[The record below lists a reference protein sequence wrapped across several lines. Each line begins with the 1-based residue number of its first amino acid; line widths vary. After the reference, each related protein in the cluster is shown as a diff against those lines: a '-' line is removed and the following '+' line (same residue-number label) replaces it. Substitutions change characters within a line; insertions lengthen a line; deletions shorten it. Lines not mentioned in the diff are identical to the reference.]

1 MDVPPFYSMG
11 DRSIQIEHILPRAYS
26 NQEGWEFA
34 KDIPNI
40 ESKVHSGA
48 NLTLLSG
55 TKNLEVRN
63 YKFDIMNCII
73 VDDEPLAREAIEILI
88 KDTSQLN
95 LMGMFNNAI
104 GASKFMEENPVD
116 LIFLDIQMPGIT
128 GIEFAH
134 NISKRTLVIFTTAYT
149 EYALD
154 SYEVDAIDYLIKPVD
169 PERFHKAVNKAIAY
183 YSLLLKEEKEN
194 IEAGNTEY
202 FFVKSERRYFKIN
215 YKDILFIEGLKDYVI
230 IQLDEQRVITRMN
243 LKNIF
248 ELLPKHDFLRVNK
261 SYIVNTKHIDSFDN
275 NDIFIKTH
283 EIAIGNTY
291 RDAFFEAFMRMG

>member
-1 MDVPPFYSMG
+1 
-11 DRSIQIEHILPRAYS
+11 
-26 NQEGWEFA
+26 
-34 KDIPNI
+34 
-40 ESKVHSGA
+40 
-48 NLTLLSG
+48 
-55 TKNLEVRN
+55 
-63 YKFDIMNCII
+63 MNCII
-73 VDDEPLAREAIEILI
+73 IDDEPLAREAIEILV

-95 LMGMFNNAI
+95 LLGLFNNALA
-104 GASKFMEENPVD
+104 ASKFMEENPVD

-128 GIEFAH
+128 GIEFAR
-134 NISKRTLVIFTTAYT
+134 NISKRSLVIFTTAYS
-149 EYALD
+149 EYAVD
-154 SYEVDAIDYLIKPVD
+154 SYEVDAIDYLIKPID

-183 YSLLLKEEKEN
+183 HSLLLKEEKEN

-291 RDAFFEAFMRMG
+291 RDTFFEAFMRMG

>member
-1 MDVPPFYSMG
+1 
-11 DRSIQIEHILPRAYS
+11 
-26 NQEGWEFA
+26 
-34 KDIPNI
+34 
-40 ESKVHSGA
+40 
-48 NLTLLSG
+48 
-55 TKNLEVRN
+55 
-63 YKFDIMNCII
+63 MNCII
-73 VDDEPLAREAIEILI
+73 IDDEPLAREAIEILV

-95 LMGMFNNAI
+95 LLGMFNNALA
-104 GASKFMEENPVD
+104 ASKFMEENPVD

-128 GIEFAH
+128 GIEFAR
-134 NISKRTLVIFTTAYT
+134 NISKRSLVIFTTAYS
-149 EYALD
+149 EYAVD
-154 SYEVDAIDYLIKPVD
+154 SYEVDAIDYLIKPID

-183 YSLLLKEEKEN
+183 HSLLLKEEKEN

-230 IQLDEQRVITRMN
+230 NQLDEQRVITRMN

-291 RDAFFEAFMRMG
+291 RDTFFEAFMRMG

>member
-1 MDVPPFYSMG
+1 
-11 DRSIQIEHILPRAYS
+11 
-26 NQEGWEFA
+26 
-34 KDIPNI
+34 
-40 ESKVHSGA
+40 
-48 NLTLLSG
+48 
-55 TKNLEVRN
+55 
-63 YKFDIMNCII
+63 MNCII
-73 VDDEPLAREAIEILI
+73 IDDEPLAREAIEILV

-95 LMGMFNNAI
+95 LLGMFNNALA
-104 GASKFMEENPVD
+104 ASKFMEENPVD

-128 GIEFAH
+128 GIEFAR
-134 NISKRTLVIFTTAYT
+134 NISKRSLVMFTTAYS
-149 EYALD
+149 EYAVD
-154 SYEVDAIDYLIKPVD
+154 SYEVDAIDYLIKPID

-183 YSLLLKEEKEN
+183 HSLLLKEEKEN

>member
-1 MDVPPFYSMG
+1 
-11 DRSIQIEHILPRAYS
+11 
-26 NQEGWEFA
+26 
-34 KDIPNI
+34 
-40 ESKVHSGA
+40 
-48 NLTLLSG
+48 
-55 TKNLEVRN
+55 
-63 YKFDIMNCII
+63 MNCII
-73 VDDEPLAREAIEILI
+73 IDDEPLAREAIEILV

-95 LMGMFNNAI
+95 LLGMFNNALA
-104 GASKFMEENPVD
+104 ASKFMEENPVD

-128 GIEFAH
+128 GIEFAR
-134 NISKRTLVIFTTAYT
+134 NISKRSLVIFTTAYS
-149 EYALD
+149 EYAVD
-154 SYEVDAIDYLIKPVD
+154 SYEVDAIDYLIKPID

-183 YSLLLKEEKEN
+183 HSLLLKEEKEN

-291 RDAFFEAFMRMG
+291 RDAIFEAFMRMG

>member
-1 MDVPPFYSMG
+1 
-11 DRSIQIEHILPRAYS
+11 
-26 NQEGWEFA
+26 
-34 KDIPNI
+34 
-40 ESKVHSGA
+40 
-48 NLTLLSG
+48 
-55 TKNLEVRN
+55 
-63 YKFDIMNCII
+63 MNCII
-73 VDDEPLAREAIEILI
+73 IDDEPLAREAIEILV

-95 LMGMFNNAI
+95 LLGMFNNALA
-104 GASKFMEENPVD
+104 ASKFMEENPVD
-116 LIFLDIQMPGIT
+116 LIFWDIQMPGIT
-128 GIEFAH
+128 GIEFAR
-134 NISKRTLVIFTTAYT
+134 NISKRSLVIFTTAYS
-149 EYALD
+149 EYAVD
-154 SYEVDAIDYLIKPVD
+154 SYEVDAIDYLIKPID

-183 YSLLLKEEKEN
+183 HSLLLKEEKEN

-291 RDAFFEAFMRMG
+291 RDTFFEAFMRMG

>member
-1 MDVPPFYSMG
+1 
-11 DRSIQIEHILPRAYS
+11 
-26 NQEGWEFA
+26 
-34 KDIPNI
+34 
-40 ESKVHSGA
+40 
-48 NLTLLSG
+48 
-55 TKNLEVRN
+55 
-63 YKFDIMNCII
+63 MNCII

-104 GASKFMEENPVD
+104 GASKFMKENPVD

-128 GIEFAH
+128 GIEFAR

-183 YSLLLKEEKEN
+183 HSLLLKEEKEN

-248 ELLPKHDFLRVNK
+248 ELLPKHNFLRVNK

-291 RDAFFEAFMRMG
+291 RDAFFETFMRMG